1 MGSLTSIPPEIT
13 RKQNSLT
20 IRRETGENPLMFM
33 MRVFCIINHPL
44 VLLTKVVFEN
54 QENFKKTSEEER
66 VVNKMQDEATK
77 NLDRSFCVLLRV
89 GQYRYS

>member
-1 MGSLTSIPPEIT
+1 
-13 RKQNSLT
+13 
-20 IRRETGENPLMFM
+20 MFM

>member
-1 MGSLTSIPPEIT
+1 M
-13 RKQNSLT
+13 
-20 IRRETGENPLMFM
+20 
-33 MRVFCIINHPL
+33 NHPL

-77 NLDRSFCVLLRV
+77 NFDHSFCVLLRV
-89 GQYRYS
+89 GQYRYSKKYRFTEREAAAGGVLQEKLFLEFQQLY